1 MAFVVDGRPWRPA
14 RGGKETMLRVGRPA
28 PPLRLLVAVATV
40 AVWLAATGWREA
52 RSQTSEESARL
63 GTIATTPIP
72 EAFEGS
78 EDGPGVSFFSR
89 PDGRGKAA
97 DGSVSMFNDT
107 ARLRI
112 LGTVSALGIFS
123 TDRPFVPGNP
133 FFLAPASPYGL
144 PTNTVD
150 IHARQ
155 SNLTMAMEGPD
166 VGSFESSG
174 VLSLYLMNANT
185 TSDTYGVLPAQA
197 YGQLANDEWRFLAGL
212 YFDVFAP
219 RDPVTLP
226 LSMLAF
232 SGNPGTRRAQLRVER
247 YYRPSTAVQH
257 MIQADIGEPLATFF
271 ISNQVGPRIIEDNGW
286 PNVEARYALGLGEIG
301 SLAGGRRDR
310 PFEVGLSGVVGQ
322 LRNTQLV
329 SGPGDLIP
337 TPEQRRFV
345 TDVYGVAVDAKAA
358 VSKRLGAVGELYM
371 GQGLR
376 EYGACIGQAF
386 NSATYGPVRSRGG
399 WFEGYWF
406 LSDQV
411 HMHSGYGIDSPYA
424 RDLAIA
430 QISANQTFFNTLV
443 FDITRQF
450 QWSIEVD
457 YRRTNYIGNP
467 GAGNIPFDARG
478 MIFYTQFL
486 WRFGN

>member
-1 MAFVVDGRPWRPA
+1 MAWLAVAP
-14 RGGKETMLRVGRPA
+14 RPA
-28 PPLRLLVAVATV
+28 PA
-40 AVWLAATGWREA
+40 
-52 RSQTSEESARL
+52 QTAEESARL

-72 EAFEGS
+72 EAFEGGQ
-78 EDGPGVSFFSR
+78 DGPGVSFFARR
-89 PDGRGKAA
+89 PGDGSAP

-112 LGTVSALGIFS
+112 LATMSALGIFS

-144 PTNTVD
+144 TTD
-150 IHARQ
+150 TFDLHARQ
-155 SNLTMAMEGPD
+155 SNLTMALAGRD
-166 VGSFESSG
+166 IGDFESSG

-185 TSDTYGVLPAQA
+185 TTDTYGVLPAQA
-197 YGQLANDEWRFLAGL
+197 FGQLQNDDWRFLAGL

-232 SGNPGTRRAQLRVER
+232 SGNAGTRRAQFRVER
-247 YYRPSTAVQH
+247 YYRPSAAVQH
-257 MIQADIGEPLATFF
+257 VLQADIGEPLATFF
-271 ISNQVGPRIIEDNGW
+271 IGNQVGTRIIEDNGW
-286 PNVEARYALGLGEIG
+286 PNVEARYALALGETG
-301 SLAGGRRDR
+301 DLAGGRRDR

-329 SGPGDLIP
+329 TAPGDLIP
-337 TPEQRRFV
+337 TADTRRFV
-345 TDVYGVAVDAKAA
+345 TDVYGVAVDGKAA
-358 VSKRLGAVGELYM
+358 LTERLGIVGELFM

-386 NSATYGPVRSRGG
+386 NNATYGPVRSRGG
-399 WFEGYWF
+399 WLEGYYY
-406 LSDQV
+406 LSDRL
-411 HMHSGYGIDSPYA
+411 HFHAGYGIDSPFA
-424 RDLAIA
+424 RDLAVA

-443 FDITRQF
+443 FDVTRQL
-450 QWSIEVD
+450 QWSIEID

-467 GAGNIPFDARG
+467 NLSDIPLDAAG
-478 MIFYTQFL
+478 MIFFTQFL

>member
-1 MAFVVDGRPWRPA
+1 MRRASAWA
-14 RGGKETMLRVGRPA
+14 M
-28 PPLRLLVAVATV
+28 
-40 AVWLAATGWREA
+40 VWIAGWIAGWIASSPCAAHAQIG
-52 RSQTSEESARL
+52 EESARL

-78 EDGPGVSFFSR
+78 QDGPGVSFFTR
-89 PDGRGKAA
+89 PGGKGPAPDGT
-97 DGSVSMFNDT
+97 VSMFNDT

-112 LGTVSALGIFS
+112 LGTMSALGIFS
-123 TDRPFVPGNP
+123 SDRPFVPGNP
-133 FFLAPASPYGL
+133 FFLGPASPYGL

-166 VGSFESSG
+166 VGELESSG
-174 VLSLYLMNANT
+174 VLSLYMMNANT
-185 TSDTYGVLPAQA
+185 ASDTYGVLPAQA
-197 YGQLANDEWRFLAGL
+197 YGQLANDDWRFLAGL

-232 SGNPGTRRAQLRVER
+232 SGNAGTRRAQVRVER
-247 YYRPSTAVQH
+247 YYRPTAAVQH
-257 MIQADIGEPLATFF
+257 MLQADIGEPLATFF

-286 PNVEARYALGLGEIG
+286 PNVEARYALGLGEIAD
-301 SLAGGRRDR
+301 LAGGRRDR
-310 PFEVGLSGVVGQ
+310 PFEAGISGVVGQ

-329 SGPGDLIP
+329 TGPGDLLP
-337 TPEQRRFV
+337 APDRRRFV

-358 VSKRLGAVGELYM
+358 FTERIGAVGEVYM

-386 NSATYGPVRSRGG
+386 NSATFGPVRSRGG
-399 WFEGYWF
+399 WLEGYWF
-406 LSDQV
+406 LSDRIHV
-411 HMHSGYGIDSPYA
+411 HAGYGIDSPYA

-430 QISANQTFFNTLV
+430 QVSANQTFFNTLV
-443 FDITRQF
+443 FDVTRQF
-450 QWSIEVD
+450 QWSAEVD
-457 YRRTNYIGNP
+457 YRRTNYIGDRDL
-467 GAGNIPFDARG
+467 GGIPLDARG
-478 MIFYTQFL
+478 IVVSTQFL